1 MPVSQA
7 PYLVQTQ
14 IFSLLFSL
22 LGLVID
28 NSKCLECI
36 PDIYHN
42 KWYCKKGKCSQSIIV
57 YAKLIYNRVQ

>member
-1 MPVSQA
+1 MPVSRA

-28 NSKCLECI
+28 NSVWHVFLTFI
-36 PDIYHN
+36 ITNDIV
-42 KWYCKKGKCSQSIIV
+42 K
-57 YAKLIYNRVQ
+57 RVNAANLS